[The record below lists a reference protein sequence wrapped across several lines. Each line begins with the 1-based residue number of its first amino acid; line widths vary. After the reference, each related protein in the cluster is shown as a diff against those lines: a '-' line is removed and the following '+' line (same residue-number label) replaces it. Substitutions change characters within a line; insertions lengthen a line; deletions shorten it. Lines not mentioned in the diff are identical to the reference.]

1 MKRQSPRTSPQ
12 LKSNMSRTFQVQATV
27 VNSARDMSIDAS
39 KAQLNTQ
46 KSRMTQSL
54 IDNQQSWAF
63 KSKEPKVSIYRAE
76 EKRIKMLYGSRQGLK
91 YKIKLNDQI
100 LDPAQSDYSPKANG
114 KISVGKTI
122 EPNQLMQINLKKMNE
137 KKEKDDIFGT

>member
-1 MKRQSPRTSPQ
+1 
-12 LKSNMSRTFQVQATV
+12 
-27 VNSARDMSIDAS
+27 MSIDAS

-100 LDPAQSDYSPKANG
+100 LDPA
-114 KISVGKTI
+114 
-122 EPNQLMQINLKKMNE
+122 
-137 KKEKDDIFGT
+137 